1 MHNSPVFRAS
11 PRSIR
16 NAELSSTRRGSKMIF
31 GRIFGTRHALLL
43 TLERTI
49 RATNTVVRSLGGIAF
64 VELLR
69 AADGEGTT
77 RPSLRARP
85 TFSPSTDC
93 SHFRSGSRQ
102 LTLLNKSSIDDR
114 ERNAANGGRT
124 ARYASRASAATPRAL
139 LP

>member
-1 MHNSPVFRAS
+1 
-11 PRSIR
+11 
-16 NAELSSTRRGSKMIF
+16 MIF
-31 GRIFGTRHALLL
+31 ERTFGTRHALLL
-43 TLERTI
+43 LTLERTI
-49 RATNTVVRSLGGIAF
+49 SATNTVVRSLGGIAF

-114 ERNAANGGRT
+114 ERNAANGGRA